1 MSPVGPDAGSGVL
14 SHPALAALQNE
25 GPGGVFYLHGDD
37 EFRKDEAARALVDA
51 HLDPAAADF
60 NFDPLRASEVSLDD
74 LASILATPPMMSEW
88 RVVLLRETE
97 ALASSSRARELVVG
111 VAESPP
117 PGLALILVCTKP
129 DGSRARF
136 YRDLASHG
144 RSLAFPT
151 ISANDVPGWLIERGR
166 EAYGIE
172 IDADAARALGGAVGT
187 DLGVLSQEL
196 AKLAGFVGEG
206 GTVTTAEVEA
216 AGTRLPKQD
225 RWRWFDLVG
234 ERRFGEALE
243 SLHTL
248 LGQRGETGVGLVI
261 GLATHLL
268 RVGVTAEQGLQGL
281 EEALPPHQKWL
292 ARKLGRSLQAQAR
305 GWTVAG
311 LEEALSGLLRV
322 DRLLKSSGLSDEA
335 LLEEWLL
342 ARMADSGPEAP

>member
-1 MSPVGPDAGSGVL
+1 MLKKNPV
-14 SHPALAALQNE
+14 LATLEKGGA
-25 GPGGVFYLHGDD
+25 GGVFYLHGDD
-37 EFRKDEAARALVDA
+37 EFRKHEAARALVDA
-51 HLDPAAADF
+51 HLAAAADF
-60 NFDPLRASEVSLDD
+60 NYDPLRGSEVSLDD
-74 LASILATPPMMSEW
+74 LASVLATPPMMAEW

-111 VAESPP
+111 VAQAPP

-129 DGSRARF
+129 EGSRARF
-136 YRDLASHG
+136 YRDLAAHA
-144 RSLAFPT
+144 RSVEFPAV
-151 ISANDVPGWLIERGR
+151 SPNDVPGWLIDRGR
-166 EAYGIE
+166 EFYSVDVAPE
-172 IDADAARALGGAVGT
+172 AARALGAAVGT

-196 AKLAGFVGEG
+196 QKLARLVGEG

-243 SLHTL
+243 SLRTL
-248 LGQRGETGVGLVI
+248 LGQGESGVYLVI

-268 RVGVTAEQGLQGL
+268 RIGVTAERGLRGL
-281 EEALPPHQKWL
+281 EEALPSNQKWL
-292 ARKLGRSLQAQAR
+292 ARKMGPALQSQAR
-305 GWTVAG
+305 EWTVEG
-311 LEEALSGLLRV
+311 LEEALGGLLRV

-342 ARMADSGPEAP
+342 ARMARDGREVA